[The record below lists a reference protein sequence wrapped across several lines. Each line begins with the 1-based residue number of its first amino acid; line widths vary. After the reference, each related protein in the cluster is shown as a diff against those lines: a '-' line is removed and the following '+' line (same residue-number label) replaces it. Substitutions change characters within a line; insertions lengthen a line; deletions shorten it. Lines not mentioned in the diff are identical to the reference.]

1 MKKLFIFAALAAL
14 ASCTTNEVFDENNYE
29 IGFDAVTHKNT
40 KAIIEGT
47 TFPTTQKFDVYGF
60 YAQNGIDYPATSNFM
75 NGVEISYIT
84 GEDTWR
90 NATNHYYWPLEGKVH
105 FKAIYP
111 ASLTPTVTYA
121 NGFTLTDYTVG
132 NDDILYA
139 AATGSRAATAGS
151 ALAMQFNHA
160 LSLVEVQAKL
170 NTTYAGATFSITK
183 VDFQNIGTTGTGVL
197 NVTNE
202 DTPAASATWNITDKT
217 QTLSYDTTE
226 AAVSSTTATVYGAPK
241 LVMPQTMVTTVGSE
255 SQLVLGYKLAQ
266 HGEEITGTLNIDITQ
281 EWEPSKKYIY
291 TLNIKLDEILFNPSI
306 ATDWTT
312 VEVIAIDIP

>member
-47 TFPTTQKFDVYGF
+47 TFPEGQTFDVYGF
-60 YAQNGIDYPATSNFM
+60 YAKDGITYQDDSNFM

-84 GEDTWR
+84 GESTWR
-90 NATNHYYWPLEGKVH
+90 NADNHYYWPLEGKVH

-111 ASLTPTVTYA
+111 ASLEPDVTYA

-139 AATGSRAATAGS
+139 AATGSRADTAGDE
-151 ALAMQFNHA
+151 LAMQFNHA

-170 NTTYAGATFSITK
+170 EAEYEDATFSITS
-183 VDFQNIGTTGTGVL
+183 VDFKNIGTKGTGVL
-197 NVTNE
+197 NVTN
-202 DTPAASATWNITDKT
+202 DASPAASASWTPANQT
-217 QTLSYDTTE
+217 QTLSYYATE
-226 AAVSSTTATVYGAPK
+226 AAVSSTTAAKYGEAK

-266 HGEEITGTLNIDITQ
+266 HGEEISGALNINITQ

-291 TLNIKLDEILFNPSI
+291 TLNIKLDEILFDPSI
-306 ATDWTT
+306 TDWTT
-312 VEVIAIDIP
+312 VNVTTIDIP